1 MVQIGSLC
9 RIIYAF
15 APKIIVVN
23 KNRWNFGN
31 YVLEVKHKLFWTFF
45 FCKGENFL
53 QKM

>member
-31 YVLEVKHKLFWTFF
+31 YVLELKHKLFWTFF
-45 FCKGENFL
+45 FCKG
-53 QKM
+53 